1 MTIAD
6 LNLATPP
13 INSTTNHLPTILPTV
28 SVIIPIWN
36 DAVQLRG
43 ILASFARVEGIL
55 EIIVG
60 DASPGPECREIA
72 AAAGATVVTSP
83 QPSRGVQMNAAAAA
97 ATGDVLLFQHA
108 DTEIGQA
115 HIDALR
121 QTMADPSI
129 VGGAYYRRFNPH
141 HRTRKWLEPL
151 VRRINRGK
159 RATLWGDQS
168 MFVRRTH
175 FASLGG
181 FAPIPMM
188 EDMEFTKRLRQS
200 GRVELID
207 PPMWSSARRH
217 KAYGSWRASIEI
229 FVVVQ
234 LFRMGVSPE
243 RIHRHYY
250 RKRKGREGPPVE
262 MEVGSDTSAAASHEA
277 V

>member
-1 MTIAD
+1 MARQMTTAD
-6 LNLATPP
+6 LNRKAP
-13 INSTTNHLPTILPTV
+13 PTIATANPIAPADAWPTV

-43 ILASFARVEGIL
+43 ILASFERIEGIL

-60 DASPGPECREIA
+60 DASTGPECREIA
-72 AAAGATVVTSP
+72 EAAGARVVTLP
-83 QPSRGVQMNAAAAA
+83 QPSRGKQMNAAAAVA
-97 ATGDVLLFQHA
+97 CGDVLLFQHA
-108 DTEIGQA
+108 DTEIGQE
-115 HIDALR
+115 HIDSLR
-121 QTMADPSI
+121 RTMADATI

-168 MFVRRTH
+168 MFVRREK

-188 EDMEFTKRLRQS
+188 EDMEFTRRLRQS

-217 KAYGSWRASIEI
+217 KVYGSWRASLEI
-229 FVVVQ
+229 FAVVQ

-243 RIHRHYY
+243 RIHQHYY
-250 RKRKGREGPPVE
+250 RRGGKGRQGPPVE
-262 MEVGSDTSAAASHEA
+262 AEA
-277 V
+277 GPRGV